1 MSMYTKDFRRLLR
14 LSVASLSI
22 TSLCGLATLA
32 NAQQAATSYA
42 DAIVL
47 PQYYPGMGRVMV
59 LSGIESA
66 RPVKSET
73 ISFIQQVASPP
84 NSSDQAKLTIQAT
97 VTPDQPNQLKVVVL
111 QQPIVPQPIAQQE
124 TVQPNQDSQLQRR
137 TAPVQPQRD
146 QPQLRREQPREVQGV
161 PLNPANRDQPNRN
174 ENRGN
179 EERREPARNSD
190 RVGERPGSD
199 RGPDRDAASNGRGP
213 GFGGPGPG
221 LGGLGF
227 NPDLGPWMR
236 GGMDSGPNNGPN
248 NGPGRGG
255 INNGPGHDLDS
266 IDRIFSSPV
275 VRQFLQ
281 LKEENLQLKA
291 ELKMKERE
299 LEMKM
304 EMTEMRLRMHMEE
317 AEKRVHQANQ
327 QVAEMRERSGGREQ
341 PAARAEA
348 AERAAKADPQRARK
362 EAIEREANELKGD
375 RAAAEAENQGQDLRK
390 SIERLTQERN
400 RLVAELENVLRQSEE
415 MKRKLNAVVQEAVV
429 QEKAKMEKSPGEQQ
443 LEKALRSAEQAA
455 KLRKEAQSKM
465 TEAKKTEMKKDEAY
479 KEKTGKRKK
488 GREETERDEA
498 GVGRNNDTVDQEG
511 NK

>member
-1 MSMYTKDFRRLLR
+1 M
-14 LSVASLSI
+14 
-22 TSLCGLATLA
+22 
-32 NAQQAATSYA
+32 
-42 DAIVL
+42 
-47 PQYYPGMGRVMV
+47 
-59 LSGIESA
+59 
-66 RPVKSET
+66 
-73 ISFIQQVASPP
+73 
-84 NSSDQAKLTIQAT
+84 
-97 VTPDQPNQLKVVVL
+97 
-111 QQPIVPQPIAQQE
+111 
-124 TVQPNQDSQLQRR
+124 
-137 TAPVQPQRD
+137 
-146 QPQLRREQPREVQGV
+146 
-161 PLNPANRDQPNRN
+161 
-174 ENRGN
+174 
-179 EERREPARNSD
+179 
-190 RVGERPGSD
+190 
-199 RGPDRDAASNGRGP
+199 
-213 GFGGPGPG
+213 
-221 LGGLGF
+221 
-227 NPDLGPWMR
+227 
-236 GGMDSGPNNGPN
+236 
-248 NGPGRGG
+248 
-255 INNGPGHDLDS
+255 
-266 IDRIFSSPV
+266 
-275 VRQFLQ
+275 RQFLQ

-348 AERAAKADPQRARK
+348 AERAFKADPQRARK
-362 EAIEREANELKGD
+362 EAIEREVNERKGD
-375 RAAAEAENQGQDLRK
+375 RAATEAKNQGQDLRK
-390 SIERLTQERN
+390 SIERVTQERN